1 MPSQLRKILVLGA
14 TGVIGRY
21 IVKAIATAAPTSF
34 DRVAIFTSENT
45 INTKKEQIQWLRDH
59 GVEIIVG
66 DLNDEAR
73 VREAYQG
80 FDTIVSCLGRN
91 MIAAQINLIRI
102 AETCPNVIRFFPS
115 EYGTDIEYGPQS
127 AHEKP
132 HQFKLQVRKFI
143 REEVKR
149 LEHTYLVTGPYA
161 DLYLENAS
169 KCPRAGTFDVAN
181 KKAVLLGDGNGRISL
196 TTMSDVGKVLVA
208 AIINNEASCNQALK
222 VNSFTTTPNEILA
235 EFERQTQAKWEREY
249 TSLPELKQLEQEL
262 WEANDPLAV
271 VATLR
276 RIWTEG
282 GTLYEMRDNDKIHA
296 PDMDTLEIAVARAIE
311 AQSA

>member
-1 MPSQLRKILVLGA
+1 M
-14 TGVIGRY
+14 
-21 IVKAIATAAPTSF
+21 
-34 DRVAIFTSENT
+34 
-45 INTKKEQIQWLRDH
+45 
-59 GVEIIVG
+59 
-66 DLNDEAR
+66 
-73 VREAYQG
+73 
-80 FDTIVSCLGRN
+80 
-91 MIAAQINLIRI
+91 
-102 AETCPNVIRFFPS
+102 
-115 EYGTDIEYGPQS
+115 
-127 AHEKP
+127 
-132 HQFKLQVRKFI
+132 
-143 REEVKR
+143 
-149 LEHTYLVTGPYA
+149 
-161 DLYLENAS
+161 
-169 KCPRAGTFDVAN
+169 
-181 KKAVLLGDGNGRISL
+181 
-196 TTMSDVGKVLVA
+196 GKVLVA

-282 GTLYEMRDNDKIHA
+282 GTLSEMRDNDKIHA